1 MGLWDTLK
9 SALGLGGGGGGRDR
23 GLYLYVRCNR
33 CQDVVRVR
41 VNMAN
46 DLQQEYV
53 ENSDDVA
60 GYSLTKGIVD
70 SKCFRP
76 MTLTM
81 RFDRRRNEQER
92 SVEGGTLV
100 DQADWEALRA
110 ARQTPS

>member
-1 MGLWDTLK
+1 MGFLDTLK
-9 SALGLGGGGGGRDR
+9 SVFGFGGGAGGGPDR

-33 CQDVVRVR
+33 CQDIVRVR

-53 ENSDDVA
+53 ESSDDVA

-81 RFDRRRNEQER
+81 QFDRRRNELER

-100 DQADWEALRA
+100 DSDAWEAQQASR
-110 ARQTPS
+110 R